1 MELENIEL
9 IFPDGTHRTE
19 ALPLTPKAG
28 EIIQLS
34 DTEFVKVIQ
43 VTYDTRPTTK
53 RVGVVLDVE
62 RLTKDKPATKLNVRM
77 YN

>member
-1 MELENIEL
+1 MELVNMEL
-9 IFPDGTHRTE
+9 KYPDGKHRTE
-19 ALPLTPKAG
+19 ALTLTPRAG

-53 RVGVVLDVE
+53 RVNIVLDVE
-62 RLTKDKPATKLNVRM
+62 PLFGDKPATKLPVRPW
-77 YN
+77 